1 MGIRIDRWSD
11 MQPTYP
17 LETNLGDFLRVFYVP
32 ESQDFYALSLSFET
46 LIILLDISR
55 KGCI

>member
-1 MGIRIDRWSD
+1 